1 MLPKNDHLLIGVV
14 AGVVVPF
21 IAYALLLQ
29 LSDWLTDYYGR
40 SILFTPRT
48 LALVAISTNALVV
61 NAFRRRYFNQAIRG
75 LVVVTILLA
84 IVWFVQF
91 GKELL

>member
-1 MLPKNDHLLIGVV
+1 MLPKNDHLLIGLI
-14 AGVVVPF
+14 AGLIVPF

-29 LSDWLTDYYGR
+29 ASEWLSAYYER
-40 SILFTPRT
+40 SILFTDRT
-48 LALVAISTNALVV
+48 IALVAISTNALVV
-61 NAFRRRYFNQAIRG
+61 NVFRRRFFNQAIRG
-75 LVVVTILLA
+75 LVFVTIILA